1 MNSLIWFRRDL
12 RVADNQ
18 ALLEAC
24 DYARS
29 HDGRVYALYIS
40 TPKQWLLHDIAPI
53 QIDFIERQLN
63 QLALSLAELG
73 IEFEAI
79 EVDGF
84 SGVPTLISHYCQSKK
99 ISSIYAS
106 VEPEFDER
114 IRDSQVAKQCLA
126 DNISWTL
133 FDDHSLMPTGSILN
147 QAGTMFKVFTP
158 FSKKWREQLLLQSIV
173 PFSSPKPLEA
183 KLNLALLNS
192 VNKIALNYEKQSSQQ
207 WQVGETYAH
216 KLLNDFIA
224 YKASEYANGRD
235 FPAVNG
241 TSSLSPCLAIGV
253 ISPKQCIAALL
264 NEFPDALINKDSAG
278 WTWVNEICWRDFYR
292 HLLVAFPDLSKGK
305 NFNQAADNIQWLNN
319 KIDFD
324 KWCKGQTGYPIVD
337 AAMRQLNET
346 GWMHNRLRM
355 ISASFLVKDLLIDWR
370 WGERYFKRKLI
381 DGDLASNNGGWQW
394 AAGTGCDAQPYFRIF
409 NPMSQ
414 SEKFDPSAEF
424 ICRYVPEL
432 SHYTAKEIHGLP
444 EQNTEASCQ
453 TPSLFESNNLS
464 TSYPAAII
472 DHKFARQRALEAF
485 SVMKAKK

>member
-1 MNSLIWFRRDL
+1 MNSLIWFRRNL

-183 KLNLALLNS
+183 KLNPALLNS

-207 WQVGETYAH
+207 WQVGETHAH
-216 KLLNDFIA
+216 QLLNDFIA
-224 YKASEYANGRD
+224 YKASEYATGRD

-370 WGERYFKRKLI
+370 WGERYFKQKLI